1 MKFWWLSTA
10 TETDQVVV
18 ITNDSTTVAC
28 YPSSIATP
36 LPSLYLKKI
45 LKFLSTHNHSFI
57 FYLLF
62 RNASY
67 LKVALIVAIKKI
79 FSISK
84 KVMPSIRT
92 EKKFVLMLITV
103 HTKSTF
109 GFHSKAKSDIKV
121 FLDRARKQRKVQRQ
135 TQKRHWTRREKNKP

>member
-1 MKFWWLSTA
+1 M
-10 TETDQVVV
+10 

-79 FSISK
+79 FSISE

-109 GFHSKAKSDIKV
+109 GFHSKEKKRYKSVLGQDKE
-121 FLDRARKQRKVQRQ
+121 RKKSP
-135 TQKRHWTRREKNKP
+135 TTDSKETLNENGKE